1 MYLANDRTR
10 QRHPLHRR
18 FSHLLMLEGGAFG
31 TDCRAS
37 KIGNPGAC
45 PSSTATL
52 HQRYPIPGYASK
64 QYAGRCPLGNTM

>member
-10 QRHPLHRR
+10 QRHPLNRR

-37 KIGNPGAC
+37 KIGNPGRV
-45 PSSTATL
+45 PRRRRLYTNDILSQDT
-52 HQRYPIPGYASK
+52 
-64 QYAGRCPLGNTM
+64 